1 LRPGT
6 IDAEGTV
13 HAVGPMG
20 EIWSDT
26 LAIVPSEADPNRRVI
41 SFGSGVRLL
50 YLPGREDDQ

>member
-1 LRPGT
+1 
-6 IDAEGTV
+6 V

-26 LAIVPSEADPNRRVI
+26 LEIVPSQSDPERRVI

-50 YLPGREDDQ
+50 YLPGREDVQ